1 MPTND
6 ILFNKLDEKEKL
18 IYNIVRESFRNEI
31 EMYFGITGD
40 QHRIDHLDT
49 LPKIKNF
56 LDTREA
62 DLILKN
68 KFWEEIK
75 KDLYKFLIKFIVVG
89 ALGLLLVSLGI
100 ISWPTLIKL
109 IG

>member
-1 MPTND
+1 MSNG
-6 ILFNKLDEKEKL
+6 ILFEKLDEKEKL
-18 IYNIVRESFRNEI
+18 IYNIVRESFRNEM

-40 QHRIDHLDT
+40 QHRVDHLET
-49 LPKIKNF
+49 IPKIKEF

-75 KDLYKFLIKFIVVG
+75 KDLYKFLTKLIVVG
-89 ALGLLLVSLGI
+89 LIGLILVSLGI

>member
-1 MPTND
+1 MSND
-6 ILFNKLDEKEKL
+6 ILFNKLDDKEKL
-18 IYNIVRESFRNEI
+18 IYNIVRESFRNEM

-40 QHRIDHLDT
+40 QHRIDHLET
-49 LPKIKNF
+49 LPKIKDF
-56 LDTREA
+56 LNTREA
-62 DLILKN
+62 DLISKN

-75 KDLYKFLIKFIVVG
+75 KDLYKFLTKLIAVG
-89 ALGLLLVSLGI
+89 ILGLILVSLGI